1 VSQQDTATYVFFE
14 TTNGMTLAVKP
25 RPSLEGQHFHVVVI
39 GGGINGVAIA
49 RECARAGKR
58 TLLVEQNDFGSGVTS
73 RSTRIIH
80 GGLRYLEHGELEL
93 VRESIREREHLL
105 CERSHLVHPLHFLF
119 LLNETSQRSAMK
131 VRAGLWLY
139 QRMAGKKTSDVGEIE
154 LHRVQR
160 ALDAGH
166 KWTILN
172 YEDAQC
178 EFPERLVAEWMTE
191 AADAGAVVRNHC
203 EVLAMDVTQ
212 GRARGVLLRDRVS
225 GKDYRLDAGWIFNCT
240 GPWADRLCARSS
252 VRTPKP
258 MLGGV
263 RGSHIV
269 LSRFPG
275 APATALYSEAADGRP
290 IFVLPW
296 NEQILVGTTEVPDTN
311 DPAKTAPSNEEIE
324 YLLRTVSRLFPKAKL
339 STRDIKFAFAGV
351 RPLPNSPGAKPSAV
365 TRRHFLHDHSEDGA
379 ARLISVI
386 GGKLT
391 TAAALARECARKI
404 GISVADP
411 KSIAVGPGSSL
422 DPMMD
427 QEVLDIAQAG
437 SISQESACGMV
448 EWHGKRAMDI
458 ARMALVSAE
467 LRAPICPHTSHIV
480 AEVVEAYRKEY
491 AVTLGDVLLRRVPVA
506 LGPCWSESCSREAAL
521 RIGAVLGWDEQALGS
536 NLESFEMERA
546 SFLRRPSSN
555 TAALEAAAD

>member
-1 VSQQDTATYVFFE
+1 
-14 TTNGMTLAVKP
+14 MTLAVKS
-25 RPSLEGQHFHVVVI
+25 RPTLEGQHFHVVVI

-58 TLLVEQNDFGSGVTS
+58 TLLVEQNDFASGVTS

-93 VRESIREREHLL
+93 VRESVREREHLL
-105 CERSHLVHPLHFLF
+105 RERSHLVHPLHFLF
-119 LLNETSQRSAMK
+119 LLNEKSQRSAMK

-139 QRMAGKKTSDVGEIE
+139 QRFAGKKSTDLSEIE
-154 LHRVQR
+154 LARVER

-166 KWTILN
+166 KWTLLH

-203 EVLAMDVTQ
+203 EVLAIDVTQ
-212 GRARGVLLRDRVS
+212 GRARGVLLRDHVS
-225 GKDYRLDAGWIFNCT
+225 GKDYRVDAGWILNCT
-240 GPWADRLCARSS
+240 GPWADRLCARSA

-269 LSRFPG
+269 LPRFPG
-275 APATALYSEAADGRP
+275 APTVALYTEAADGRP
-290 IFVLPW
+290 VFFLPW
-296 NEQILVGTTEVPDTN
+296 NEQILIGTTEVPDTN

-324 YLLRTVSRLFPKAKL
+324 YLLRTASQLFPKAKI
-339 STRDIKFAFAGV
+339 SARDIKYAFAGV
-351 RPLPNSPGAKPSAV
+351 RPLPSAPGEKASAV
-365 TRRHFLHDHSEDGA
+365 TRRHFVHDHTEDGA

-404 GISVADP
+404 GVAVAEP
-411 KSIAVGPGSSL
+411 KAIAMGPGVAL
-422 DPMMD
+422 DPMLD

-437 SISQESACGMV
+437 SISQESARGIV

-467 LRAPICPHTSHIV
+467 LRAPICPHSSHIV

-506 LGPCWSESCSREAAL
+506 LGACWSESCSREAAL
-521 RIGAVLGWDEQALGS
+521 RIGAVLGWDDQALGS
-536 NLESFEMERA
+536 NLESFEVERTA
-546 SFLRRPSSN
+546 FLRRPAMNS
-555 TAALEAAAD
+555 AAFEAAAD